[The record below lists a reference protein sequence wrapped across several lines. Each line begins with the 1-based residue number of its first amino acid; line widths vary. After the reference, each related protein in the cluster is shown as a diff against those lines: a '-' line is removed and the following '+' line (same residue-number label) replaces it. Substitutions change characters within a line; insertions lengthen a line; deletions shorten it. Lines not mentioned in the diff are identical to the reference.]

1 VFEALRKI
9 SGGRATMAT
18 TPSSPVSR
26 LPLGLRQALERGSCV
41 LFLGAGIGGHYVRPD
56 GTSAPD
62 GAKLAE
68 DLIAHF
74 KLGIAPTDLPRVSQ
88 YAELKSSR
96 ASLDA
101 FVRKALDKLEP
112 DEHIQWLTTFRW
124 RSIFTT
130 NYDVGL
136 ERAYR
141 LNPKPPQNPVPV
153 AVTADLRYTD
163 TLVDVPVFHL
173 HGSPYNP
180 CNSPIVITQT
190 DYTRYQDKREMVWN
204 RLKNEAATSTLLY
217 IGYSGRDPNWQ
228 MIIDEV
234 AREFSPS
241 QPPVAY
247 RIDPYADAL
256 DTEILR
262 DVRRVETVVMSLPEF
277 HALVEAELGDRRPD
291 PDTINVLRN
300 KIPQHLR
307 EAYDAEP
314 AAMLRLLES
323 WTYVNDESVTE
334 VPNTKEFLRG
344 SKPTW
349 SLIAQNHRFVRE
361 VEEELW
367 DWTLEFS
374 TNPKS
379 KSTAVALTGPAG
391 YGITTIMMAQALR
404 IVDARIG
411 PVFMLREGAE
421 VSEGD
426 VAFAASLFPDVG
438 CYFVIDQ
445 AREHS
450 ADIQAA
456 LSQQRNTKTNCLFIM
471 GVRRNEWMSPKIRF
485 KAKEF
490 EIDPLSDNEINRLL
504 DFLTAE
510 SSLGEMEVL
519 DRDFQFTIVKN
530 KHEKQLLVAM
540 REAMAGEGVGFD
552 SIIEGEYRS
561 IDEENSPSVSRDLY
575 LLVCCFY
582 QHGMLIRDELL
593 EDVLGYPLQSLYED
607 VGTNLEGLVEYAET
621 NIVRGQFAAR
631 ARHRIIAQIVWKKC
645 GTRQLKEQ
653 LLQKAMEKLNLSYRL
668 DRKVFELFFRTD
680 EIVDTFSTMDGKIK
694 FFETAARRDP
704 NNVFVLQHFARMLLR
719 EKNYTLALNQIDGA
733 ISKDRT
739 KTIRSLHHT
748 RGLVLADLAMAEEN
762 SEMARKRLAHAE
774 REFQFCMS
782 ARETDSY
789 GHSGLARLYL
799 NWSRRPKISDDEATE
814 YLEKAEAVVFEGLK
828 VVSERASLLITSA
841 DVQNDLG
848 NQPARL
854 SKLRQAVESDSASP
868 VARYLLGRAYRDQGI
883 PLKTIQVLD
892 PIIKSD
898 FKHVRAYIEYAR
910 AMLETGEP
918 IKKAC
923 ATLSVCRLD
932 GETDS
937 AFIGLY
943 AGLLYLDGKYVEA
956 QKLWDDARELD
967 FSDEERIRRQFIPR
981 DHGTGNKLRFFG
993 VIVHTKPSFVIVQPD
1008 DGPSIISNVTAVGG
1022 KTLEKGQ
1029 KVDFELSF
1037 SAKAPLAEHLRLA

>member
-1 VFEALRKI
+1 
-9 SGGRATMAT
+9 MAS
-18 TPSSPVSR
+18 TPSSPVTR

-41 LFLGAGIGGHYVRPD
+41 LFLGAGIGGHYTRPD
-56 GTSAPD
+56 GTPAPD

-68 DLIAHF
+68 DLITKF
-74 KLGIAPTDLPRVSQ
+74 NLGIAATDLPRVSQ
-88 YAELKSSR
+88 YAEMKSSR
-96 ASLDA
+96 TNLDA
-101 FVRKALDKLEP
+101 FVRKALERLEP

-130 NYDVGL
+130 NYDMGL

-141 LNPKPPQNPVPV
+141 LNPEPPQNPVPV

-163 TLVDVPVFHL
+163 TLIDVPVFHL
-173 HGSPYNP
+173 HGSPYSP
-180 CNSPIVITQT
+180 CNSPIVITQS

-204 RLKNEAATSTLLY
+204 RLRSDAATATLLY

-228 MIIDEV
+228 MVIDEV

-247 RIDPYADAL
+247 RIDPYADPL

-262 DVRRVETVVMSLPEF
+262 DVRRVETLVMSLPEF
-277 HALVEAELGDRRPD
+277 HALVDAELGDRRPD
-291 PDTINVLRN
+291 PDTVNVLRN

-307 EAYDAEP
+307 PAYDAEP

-323 WTYVNDESVTE
+323 WIYVNDESVTE

-349 SLIAQNHRFVRE
+349 SLIAQNHRFVRDI
-361 VEEELW
+361 EEDLW
-367 DWTLEFS
+367 EWTLEFS

-391 YGITTIMMAQALR
+391 YGITTILMAQALR
-404 IVDARIG
+404 IVDASIG

-426 VAFAASLFPDVG
+426 VLFATSLFPDVG
-438 CYFVIDQ
+438 CYFIVDQ

-450 ADIQAA
+450 AEIQAA
-456 LSQQRNTKTNCLFIM
+456 LGQQRQSKTNFLFVM
-471 GVRRNEWMSPKIRF
+471 GVRWNDWLSPRIRF

-490 EIDPLSDNEINRLL
+490 EIEPLSDPEINRLL

-510 SSLGEMEVL
+510 GSLGEMEFL

-561 IDEENSPSVSRDLY
+561 IDEENSPSISRDLY

-593 EDVLGYPLQSLYED
+593 EHVLGYPLQSLYED

-621 NIVRGQFAAR
+621 NIVRGQYAAR

-645 GTRQLKEQ
+645 GTRQLKEH

-680 EIVDTFSTMDGKIK
+680 EIVETFSTLEGKIK

-704 NNVFVLQHFARMLLR
+704 NNVYVLQHFARMLLR
-719 EKNYTLALNQIDGA
+719 EKNVTLALNQIDDA
-733 ISKDRT
+733 IAKDRT
-739 KTIRSLHHT
+739 KTVRSLHHT
-748 RGLVLADLAMAEEN
+748 RGLVLADMAMSDEN
-762 SEMARKRLAHAE
+762 NEMARKRLAHAE
-774 REFQFCMS
+774 REFLFCMS
-782 ARETDSY
+782 AKESDTY

-799 NWSRRPKISDDEATE
+799 NWARRPKISDDEATE
-814 YLEKAEAVVFEGLK
+814 YLEKAEGVVSEGLK

-841 DVQNDLG
+841 DIQNDLG

-868 VARYLLGRAYRDQGI
+868 VARYLLARAYRDQGI
-883 PLKTIQVLD
+883 PLKTMLVLD
-892 PIIKSD
+892 PLIKND
-898 FKHVRAYIEYAR
+898 FKNVRAFVEYAR
-910 AMLETGEP
+910 AMLETGETV
-918 IKKAC
+918 KKAC

-943 AGLLYLDGKYVEA
+943 GGLLYLDSRFVEV
-956 QKLWDDARELD
+956 QKLWEDARELD
-967 FSDEERIRRQFIPR
+967 FTDEERTRRQYIPR
-981 DHGTGNKLRFFG
+981 DYATGNRLKFSG
-993 VIVHTKPSFVIVQPD
+993 VIVHKKSTFVIVQPD
-1008 DGPSIISNVTAVGG
+1008 EGPTVISKVTAVSD
-1022 KTLEKGQ
+1022 KVLEKGQ

-1037 SAKAPLAEHLRLA
+1037 SVRGPLAENLRLI

>member
-1 VFEALRKI
+1 
-9 SGGRATMAT
+9 MAS
-18 TPSSPVSR
+18 TPSNPVLR

-41 LFLGAGIGGHYVRPD
+41 LFLGAGIGAHYTRPD
-56 GTSAPD
+56 GTPAPD
-62 GAKLAE
+62 GSKLAE
-68 DLIAHF
+68 ELIAKF
-74 KLGIAPTDLPRVSQ
+74 NLAIAATDLPRVAQ
-88 YAELKSSR
+88 YAEMKSSR
-96 ASLDA
+96 ADLDA
-101 FVRKALDKLEP
+101 FIRKGLDRLEP
-112 DEHIQWLTTFRW
+112 DEHIRWLTTFRW
-124 RSIFTT
+124 RSIYTT
-130 NYDVGL
+130 NYDMGL

-141 LNPKPPQNPVPV
+141 LNTKPPQNPVPI

-173 HGSPYNP
+173 HGSPYSP
-180 CNSPIVITQT
+180 CNSPIVITQS
-190 DYTRYQDKREMVWN
+190 DYTRYQDKREMVWE
-204 RLKNEAATSTLLY
+204 RLRSDAATSTLLY

-228 MIIDEV
+228 MVIEEI

-247 RIDPYADAL
+247 RIDPYADPL

-262 DVRRVETVVMSLPEF
+262 DVRRIETLVMSLPEF
-277 HALVEAELGDRRPD
+277 HALVDAELGDRRPD

-307 EAYDAEP
+307 PAYDLEP
-314 AAMLRLLES
+314 AAMLRLLDS
-323 WTYVNDESVTE
+323 WIYVNDESVID

-344 SKPTW
+344 SKPNW
-349 SLIAQNHRFVRE
+349 SLIAQNHRFVRDI
-361 VEEELW
+361 EEDLW
-367 DWTLEFS
+367 EWTLEFS

-391 YGITTIMMAQALR
+391 YGITTILMAQALR
-404 IVDARIG
+404 TVDAGIG

-426 VAFAASLFPDVG
+426 VLFATSLFPDVG
-438 CYFVIDQ
+438 CYFIVDQ
-445 AREHS
+445 ARDHS
-450 ADIQAA
+450 AEIQAA
-456 LSQQRNTKTNCLFIM
+456 LAQQNQSKTNFVFVM
-471 GVRRNEWMSPKIRF
+471 GVRRNDWLSPRIRF

-490 EIDPLSDNEINRLL
+490 EIEPLSDPEINRLL

-510 SSLGEMEVL
+510 GSLGEMEFL

-593 EDVLGYPLQSLYED
+593 ESVLGYPLQSLYED

-621 NIVRGQFAAR
+621 NIVRGQYAAR

-645 GTRQLKEQ
+645 GTRQLKEH

-680 EIVDTFSTMDGKIK
+680 EIVETFSTLEGKVK

-704 NNVFVLQHFARMLLR
+704 NNVYVLQHFARMLLR
-719 EKNYTLALNQIDGA
+719 EKNFTLALNQIDDA
-733 ISKDRT
+733 IAKDRT
-739 KTIRSLHHT
+739 KTARSLHHT
-748 RGLVLADLAMAEEN
+748 RGLVLAEMAMSDEN
-762 SEMARKRLAHAE
+762 NEMARKRLAHAE
-774 REFQFCMS
+774 REFLFCMS
-782 ARETDSY
+782 AKESDSY

-799 NWSRRPKISDDEATE
+799 NWARRPKISDDEATE
-814 YLEKAEAVVFEGLK
+814 YFERAESVVSQGLK

-841 DVQNDLG
+841 EIQNDLG

-868 VARYLLGRAYRDQGI
+868 VARYLLARAYREQGI
-883 PLKTIQVLD
+883 PLKTMQVLD
-892 PIIKSD
+892 PLIKTE
-898 FKHVRAYIEYAR
+898 FQNVRAFVEYTK
-910 AMLETGEP
+910 AMLETGETV
-918 IKKAC
+918 KKAC

-937 AFIGLY
+937 AFIALY
-943 AGLLYLDGKYVEA
+943 GGLLYLDSKFVEA
-956 QKLWDDARELD
+956 QKLWENARELD
-967 FSDEERIRRQFIPR
+967 FTDEERTRRQYVPR
-981 DHGTGNKLRFFG
+981 DNATGKRPRFSGAIVRRKSTFV
-993 VIVHTKPSFVIVQPD
+993 VIQPD
-1008 DGPSIISNVTAVGG
+1008 DGPTVISKTIAIGG
-1022 KTLEKGQ
+1022 KVLAENQ
-1029 KVDFELSF
+1029 KVDYELSF
-1037 SAKAPLAEHLRLA
+1037 SAKGPLAENLKLL

>member
-1 VFEALRKI
+1 
-9 SGGRATMAT
+9 MAT

>member
-1 VFEALRKI
+1 MASMP
-9 SGGRATMAT
+9 SG
-18 TPSSPVSR
+18 PVTK

-41 LFLGAGIGGHYVRPD
+41 LFLGAGVGYHYTRPD
-56 GTSAPD
+56 GSSAPD
-62 GAKLAE
+62 GPKLAQ
-68 DLIAHF
+68 DLIDHF
-74 KLGIAPTDLPRVSQ
+74 KLGIPLTDLPRVSQ
-88 YAELKSSR
+88 IAELRSSR
-96 ASLDA
+96 AALDA
-101 FVRKALDKLEP
+101 FVRKSLDKLEP
-112 DEHIQWLTTFRW
+112 DEHVQWLTTFRW

-130 NYDVGL
+130 NYDMGL
-136 ERAYR
+136 ERGYS
-141 LNPKPPQNPVPV
+141 LNTKPLQNPVPI
-153 AVTADLRYTD
+153 AVTADMRYTD

-173 HGSPYNP
+173 HGSPYSP
-180 CNSPIVITQT
+180 CNSPIVITLS
-190 DYTRYQDKREMVWN
+190 DYTRYQDKRQMVWN
-204 RLKNEAATSTLLY
+204 RLKNDAATSTLLY

-228 MIIDEV
+228 MIIEEV

-241 QPPVAY
+241 QPPAAY
-247 RIDPYADAL
+247 RIDPYADPL
-256 DTEILR
+256 DIEILR
-262 DVRRVETVVMSLPEF
+262 DVWRVETLVMSLPEF
-277 HALVEAELGDRRPD
+277 HALVDSEIGDRRPD

-307 EAYDAEP
+307 EAYDKEP

-323 WTYVNDESVTE
+323 WVYVNDESVIE

-344 SKPTW
+344 SKPAW
-349 SLIAQNHRFVRE
+349 SLIAQNHRFVRD
-361 VEEELW
+361 VEEDLW

-379 KSTAVALTGPAG
+379 QSTAIALTAPAG
-391 YGITTIMMAQALR
+391 YGITTILMSHALR
-404 IVDARIG
+404 IVDASIG
-411 PVFMLREGAE
+411 PVFMLREGVE

-426 VAFAASLFPDVG
+426 VGFAASLFPDVG

-445 AREHS
+445 ARDHS
-450 ADIQAA
+450 GSIQAA
-456 LSQQRNTKTNCLFIM
+456 LAQQKSTKTNCLFIM
-471 GVRRNEWMSPKIRF
+471 GVRRNDWMSPKIRF

-490 EIDPLSDNEINRLL
+490 EIEALSDVEINRLL
-504 DFLTAE
+504 DFLTTE
-510 SSLGEMEVL
+510 GSLGEMEFL
-519 DRDFQFTIVKN
+519 DRDFQFTIVKS

-561 IDEENSPSVSRDLY
+561 IDEKNSPSISRDLY

-582 QHGMLIRDELL
+582 QHGMLIRDEML
-593 EDVLGYPLQSLYED
+593 EGVLGYPLQSLYDD
-607 VGTNLEGLVEYAET
+607 VGTNLEGLVEYTET
-621 NIVRGQFAAR
+621 NIVTGQYAAR

-645 GTRQLKEQ
+645 GTRQLKEH

-668 DRKVFELFFRTD
+668 DRKVFEFFFRTD
-680 EIVDTFSTMDGKIK
+680 EIVETFSTLDGKVK
-694 FFETAARRDP
+694 FFETAARHEP
-704 NNVFVLQHFARMLLR
+704 NNVYVLQHFARMLLR
-719 EKNYTLALNQIDGA
+719 EKNYTLALNQIDDA

-739 KTIRSLHHT
+739 KTVRPLHHT
-748 RGLVLADLAMAEEN
+748 RGLILADLAMADEN

-799 NWSRRPKISDDEATE
+799 NWSRRLKISDDEATE
-814 YLEKAEAVVFEGLK
+814 YLEKAEVVISEGLK

-841 DVQNDLG
+841 EVQKDLG

-868 VARYLLGRAYRDQGI
+868 IARYLLARAYRDQGV
-883 PLKTIQVLD
+883 PLKTMQTLD
-892 PIIKSD
+892 PIIRND
-898 FKHVRAYIEYAR
+898 FKHVRAYVEYTR
-910 AMLETGEP
+910 AMLETGEA

-943 AGLLYLDGKYVEA
+943 SGLLYVDGKYVEA
-956 QKLWDDARELD
+956 QKLWDDARELA
-967 FSDEERIRRQFIPR
+967 FSDEERTRRQYVPNDFE
-981 DHGTGNKLRFFG
+981 TGKKMRFEG
-993 VIVHTKPSFVIVQPD
+993 VVVHRKPTFAIIQPD
-1008 DGPSIISNVTAVGG
+1008 AGPTIISRMTAVGSRV
-1022 KTLEKGQ
+1022 LEKGQ
-1029 KVDFELSF
+1029 KVNFELSF
-1037 SAKAPLAEHLRLA
+1037 SAKGPLAESLKLG